1 MRKNI
6 LLIGFMTLILL
17 ITGFTVN
24 TLAQDLNG
32 REIMEK
38 VYNRNTGEDRKAE
51 MNMILI
57 NKFDDERERDLKQFN
72 RDFGEVEKK
81 IMFFTSPQD
90 IRGTSFMNWT
100 YEDKRADSQWI
111 YLPALRKIKRISA
124 ENKSDYF
131 MGSDFTYDDLG
142 ERKVEEDNHKLIG
155 SKKIN
160 GEECYIVEN
169 IPKEEDYLYSKT
181 ITWVSKDNWIGLKK
195 EFYDND
201 GNLLKTLTVK
211 DYEKINGIVTIT
223 NSEMYNKQ
231 KAHKTILKL
240 DEVEYNTGIS
250 EDKFTERQMKMGI

>member
-1 MRKNI
+1 MRKNY
-6 LLIGFMTLILL
+6 LLIGFMTLIILL
-17 ITGFTVN
+17 SGLTFN
-24 TLAQDLNG
+24 TLANDLNG

-51 MNMILI
+51 LNMRLV
-57 NKFDDERERDLKQFN
+57 NKFDDKRERDLKQFN
-72 RDFGEVEKK
+72 RDFGKVEKK

-90 IRGTSFMNWT
+90 IRGTSFMNWS
-100 YEDKRADSQWI
+100 YEDEREDSQWI

-142 ERKVEEDNHKLIG
+142 ERKVDEDSHKLIG
-155 SKKIN
+155 NEKVN

-169 IPKEEDYLYSKT
+169 IPKEDYMYSKT
-181 ITWVSKDNWIGLKK
+181 ITWVSKDKWIGLKK

-201 GNLLKTLTVK
+201 GKLLKILTVK
-211 DYEKINGIVTIT
+211 DYEKIDGIVTIT
-223 NSEMYNKQ
+223 HSEMYNKQ
-231 KAHKTILKL
+231 KDHKTILKL
-240 DEVEYNTGIS
+240 DNVEYNTGIS

>member
-111 YLPALRKIKRISA
+111 YLPALKKIKRISA

-223 NSEMYNKQ
+223 KSEMYNKQ

>member
-51 MNMILI
+51 MNMILV

-231 KAHKTILKL
+231 KDHKTILKL